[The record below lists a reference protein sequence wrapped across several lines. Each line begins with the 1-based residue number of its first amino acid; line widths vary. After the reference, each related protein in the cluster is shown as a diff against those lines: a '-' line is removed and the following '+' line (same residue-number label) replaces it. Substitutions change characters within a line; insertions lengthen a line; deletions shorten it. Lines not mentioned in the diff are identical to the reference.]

1 MRHSSLSHARCWAKI
16 SPLAHTRITRAEVH
30 RHCCRCTAPGA
41 GSSCEPRSTSRAAR
55 ALQEGSRT
63 TATNKKPRHS
73 LEPGVSCE
81 DGLAVTYFR
90 VRNAHY
96 HRRKPVSRFCSGWE
110 DVGPG
115 CCGRQIEEE

>member
-1 MRHSSLSHARCWAKI
+1 MRNAVNFASAEIARRKLSI
-16 SPLAHTRITRAEVH
+16 
-30 RHCCRCTAPGA
+30 
-41 GSSCEPRSTSRAAR
+41 
-55 ALQEGSRT
+55 

-73 LEPGVSCE
+73 FEPGVSVY
-81 DGLAVTYFR
+81 GLAVTYFR

-110 DVGPG
+110 GVGPG

>member
-1 MRHSSLSHARCWAKI
+1 MASLAIVWRWIVMR
-16 SPLAHTRITRAEVH
+16 
-30 RHCCRCTAPGA
+30 TAVNFASGA
-41 GSSCEPRSTSRAAR
+41 SVAGRLTAA
-55 ALQEGSRT
+55 
-63 TATNKKPRHS
+63 NKKPRHS

-110 DVGPG
+110 GVGPG